1 MTEKEIVEMAAE
13 VAAKAAVAAVRAILG
28 KEIQESVEAAVTDA
42 ARLGAEAS
50 IKAVEQERK
59 KFRDSRSD
67 RRFRN
72 TKLLLRNYTTLNAN
86 CANAVYDAASAATG
100 EESVEEIVEALDE
113 LLEDD
118 LKVESIMKS
127 AARTQIIMR
136 HVNRMLDIY
145 KAVCGISLDEAEQ
158 RHYRVIEALYLRDRP
173 LSPAAVAEMESIDK
187 RTVYKDVDA
196 ACATLSALIFGIDG
210 IKKA

>member
-1 MTEKEIVEMAAE
+1 MTEKEIVVMAAE

-145 KAVCGISLDEAEQ
+145 KAVRRYAGTVWTRPNRGTTALSRPCICGTGPSL
-158 RHYRVIEALYLRDRP
+158 RP
-173 LSPAAVAEMESIDK
+173 P
-187 RTVYKDVDA
+187 
-196 ACATLSALIFGIDG
+196 
-210 IKKA
+210 

>member
-1 MTEKEIVEMAAE
+1 MTEQEIVMMAAE

-59 KFRDSRSD
+59 KFRDGRSD

-72 TKLLLRNYTTLNAN
+72 TKLLLRNYTVLN
-86 CANAVYDAASAATG
+86 CSHAVYDAASAATG

-113 LLEDD
+113 LLEEN

-127 AARTQIIMR
+127 AARTQLIMR
-136 HVNRMLDIY
+136 HVNRMLGIY
-145 KAVCGISLDEAEQ
+145 KVVCENSVDEGEQ

-173 LSPAAVAEMESIDK
+173 LSPTAVAEREKIDK

>member
-1 MTEKEIVEMAAE
+1 MTEKEIVVMAAE

-100 EESVEEIVEALDE
+100 EESVKKLWRHWTSC
-113 LLEDD
+113 L
-118 LKVESIMKS
+118 
-127 AARTQIIMR
+127 RTTS
-136 HVNRMLDIY
+136 
-145 KAVCGISLDEAEQ
+145 K
-158 RHYRVIEALYLRDRP
+158 
-173 LSPAAVAEMESIDK
+173 
-187 RTVYKDVDA
+187 
-196 ACATLSALIFGIDG
+196 
-210 IKKA
+210 

>member
-1 MTEKEIVEMAAE
+1 MTEQEIVIMAAE

-86 CANAVYDAASAATG
+86 SASTISSTLSSPVAALAASYTALAQLAL
-100 EESVEEIVEALDE
+100 SVV
-113 LLEDD
+113 
-118 LKVESIMKS
+118 
-127 AARTQIIMR
+127 
-136 HVNRMLDIY
+136 
-145 KAVCGISLDEAEQ
+145 
-158 RHYRVIEALYLRDRP
+158 
-173 LSPAAVAEMESIDK
+173 
-187 RTVYKDVDA
+187 
-196 ACATLSALIFGIDG
+196 
-210 IKKA
+210 

>member
-1 MTEKEIVEMAAE
+1 MAAE

-59 KFRDSRSD
+59 KFRDGRSD

-86 CANAVYDAASAATG
+86 CANAVYDAASAA
-100 EESVEEIVEALDE
+100 SRQRRALKK
-113 LLEDD
+113 LWRHWTSWLEDD

-145 KAVCGISLDEAEQ
+145 KVVCGNSLDEAEQ

-196 ACATLSALIFGIDG
+196 ACATLSALISGIDG

>member
-1 MTEKEIVEMAAE
+1 MTEQEIVIMAAE

-59 KFRDSRSD
+59 KFRDGRSD

-72 TKLLLRNYTTLNAN
+72 TKLLLRNYTVLNAN
-86 CANAVYDAASAATG
+86 CSHAVYDAASAATG

-113 LLEDD
+113 LLEEN

-127 AARTQIIMR
+127 AAY
-136 HVNRMLDIY
+136 H
-145 KAVCGISLDEAEQ
+145 APCEQ
-158 RHYRVIEALYLRDRP
+158 DARNLQGRLRKQRRRGRAEALPRYRSP
-173 LSPAAVAEMESIDK
+173 LPERPAALTDGRSGAGKNRQADGLQGCG
-187 RTVYKDVDA
+187 RGLRY
-196 ACATLSALIFGIDG
+196 TLRPDFRH
-210 IKKA
+210 

>member
-1 MTEKEIVEMAAE
+1 MTEQEIVMMAAE
-13 VAAKAAVAAVRAILG
+13 VAAKAAVRAILG

-59 KFRDSRSD
+59 KFRDGRSD

-72 TKLLLRNYTTLNAN
+72 TKLLLRNYTVLNAN
-86 CANAVYDAASAATG
+86 CSHAVYDAASAATG
-100 EESVEEIVEALDE
+100 EESVEALDE
-113 LLEDD
+113 LLEEN

-127 AARTQIIMR
+127 AARTQLIMR
-136 HVNRMLDIY
+136 HVNRMLGIY
-145 KAVCGISLDEAEQ
+145 KVVCENSVDEGEQ

-173 LSPAAVAEMESIDK
+173 LSPTAVAGKNRQADGLQGCG
-187 RTVYKDVDA
+187 RGLRY
-196 ACATLSALIFGIDG
+196 TLRPDFRH
-210 IKKA
+210 

>member
-1 MTEKEIVEMAAE
+1 MTEQEIVIMAAE
-13 VAAKAAVAAVRAILG
+13 VAAKAAVTAVRAILG

-59 KFRDSRSD
+59 KFRD
-67 RRFRN
+67 
-72 TKLLLRNYTTLNAN
+72 
-86 CANAVYDAASAATG
+86 DAASAATG

-113 LLEDD
+113 LLEEN

-127 AARTQIIMR
+127 AARTQLIMR
-136 HVNRMLDIY
+136 HVNRMLGIY
-145 KAVCGISLDEAEQ
+145 KVVCENSVDEGEQ

-173 LSPAAVAEMESIDK
+173 LSPTAVAEREKIDK